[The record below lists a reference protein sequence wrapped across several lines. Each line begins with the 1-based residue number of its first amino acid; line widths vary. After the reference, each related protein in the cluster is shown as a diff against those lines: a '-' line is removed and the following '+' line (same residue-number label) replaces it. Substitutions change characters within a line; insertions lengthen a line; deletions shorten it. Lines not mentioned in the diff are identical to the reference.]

1 MSQFYF
7 LILTSTIICAIN
19 LTGTRSQSVMFYDN
33 GEDTDECIEI
43 PRAGADGMVL
53 RGVANLPKQPNWTSY
68 IIFDQKS
75 EAAGDFKLLCL
86 VDTKSQ
92 CENTSV
98 SDICYCQPTE
108 TVDTYQFVVNLS
120 AVTTEYS
127 GLIRAYLMM
136 KNSTTVSNQIS
147 LSSWRESNSPVK
159 TSLTI
164 NDEPVGDNCMAII
177 HNKKLKIEAS
187 CAGMRRPCWLEL
199 STGHNTMPA
208 VGDKHITLEHSVEAD
223 TNVTVLLRRSRCNK
237 ENFHEMYRCQITL
250 VTSLEVQEAGANILL
265 ISVLAGI
272 VSAVVLTL
280 VTVLIVL
287 WRRKHAQKKKLRTK
301 SNEGVRDLCEEESKT
316 FTKKSNL
323 PTVPNMEKSDDDTT
337 ELLTPDARSTQGNN
351 KVETEDVTPTETSS
365 HFVYPKKTGKRSP
378 NLRKDPKLMKE
389 KAEYMTSLLTPPDA
403 FESPEDHCTREIE
416 EQKFIDAGSSTPIEA
431 KSSLQVTGCEG
442 IQEQY
447 SAEEQ
452 TPTESYSDTNYENA
466 ENNPVNFSKP
476 PKELKEKFQPVVK
489 DIESF
494 SAFTLKKGKGKETR
508 DMEV

>member
-7 LILTSTIICAIN
+7 LILTLTIICALN
-19 LTGTRSQSVMFYDN
+19 LTGTRSQSVKFYDN
-33 GEDTDECIEI
+33 GEDTDECMETL
-43 PRAGADGMVL
+43 RAGTDGMVL
-53 RGVANLPKQPNWTSY
+53 RGVAHLPKQPNWTSY

-164 NDEPVGDNCMAII
+164 NDEPIGDNCMATI

-187 CAGMRRPCWLEL
+187 CAGMRGPCWLEL

-223 TNVTVLLRRSRCNK
+223 TNVTVVLRRSLCNK

-250 VTSLEVQEAGANILL
+250 VTSLEVQEASSNILL
-265 ISVLAGI
+265 ISVVAGI
-272 VSAVVLTL
+272 ASAVVLVL
-280 VTVLIVL
+280 VTVVIVF
-287 WRRKHAQKKKLRTK
+287 WRRKHVQKKKLRTE
-301 SNEGVRDLCEEESKT
+301 SNERVRDLCEEESKT

-351 KVETEDVTPTETSS
+351 KVETEDQSPTETSL

-378 NLRKDPKLMKE
+378 NLRKDPEVMKE
-389 KAEYMTSLLTPPDA
+389 KADYMTSLLTPPDA
-403 FESPEDHCTREIE
+403 FESPEDHNTREIE
-416 EQKFIDAGSSTPIEA
+416 EQKCIDAGSSTPIEA

-442 IQEQY
+442 AQKQY
-447 SAEEQ
+447 AAEEQ
-452 TPTESYSDTNYENA
+452 TPTESYSDTYYNNA
-466 ENNPVNFSKP
+466 ENDPVNFSKP

-494 SAFTLKKGKGKETR
+494 SAFTLKKGNQNKTR